1 MRIAHIMTWK
11 VQKTESFDKWWKK
24 EKVDNGNYKYHE
36 KALQDFRNISL
47 PHNVQTK
54 IFENSSFE
62 CWATRLPDK
71 ARKQGKSNG
80 FRVVFILD
88 IEDGILLLQGIFRR
102 GNLKWHGQSGKHDY
116 AYEQLLKDLAQ
127 KFVQAD

>member
-1 MRIAHIMTWK
+1 MTWK

-36 KALQDFRNISL
+36 KALQDFRNVSL

-71 ARKQGKSNG
+71 ARKQGKSGG

-102 GNLKWHGQSGKHDY
+102 GNLKWHGQGGKHDY